1 MISYDDL
8 MNKKAYIFDLDG
20 TLIDSMWIWD
30 NLLIDFLAR
39 YGYETPDELIAQ
51 VKYMSLVQSSRY
63 VCRLYDLS
71 LTPDEVCRAWN
82 DMVYDAYTNKIKLKD
97 GVEKF
102 LRRLKAMGK
111 SLAIATANNKEM
123 TENCL
128 KNNGVLDLF
137 DVLVYAD
144 EVEAGKSSPKIYEET
159 LKRLGCLSSDA
170 VLFEDILKAIE
181 TSKQIGLNVV
191 AVRDEASINERDAM
205 TKIADLYIESFTRL

>member
-1 MISYDDL
+1 
-8 MNKKAYIFDLDG
+8 
-20 TLIDSMWIWD
+20 
-30 NLLIDFLAR
+30 
-39 YGYETPDELIAQ
+39 
-51 VKYMSLVQSSRY
+51 
-63 VCRLYDLS
+63 
-71 LTPDEVCRAWN
+71 
-82 DMVYDAYTNKIKLKD
+82 
-97 GVEKF
+97 
-102 LRRLKAMGK
+102 MGK

-144 EVEAGKSSPKIYEET
+144 EVGAGKSSPKIYEET